1 MKLLY
6 TYITTA
12 HYIAINRKLNI
23 CTWNRLP
30 QHKSIQ
36 NDYEDH
42 VKQNSFIYIKVNS
55 NIVQYAPIRNISPL
69 HTMVS
74 NVNFD

>member
-12 HYIAINRKLNI
+12 HYIVINRKLNI

-42 VKQNSFIYIKVNS
+42 VKRNSFIYIKVN
-55 NIVQYAPIRNISPL
+55 I
-69 HTMVS
+69 M
-74 NVNFD
+74 